1 MFSIVTAILNII
13 VIGGLCWVAFRQNEG
28 LEKAVR
34 EIISLEM
41 YLAEIEAEE
50 HRLRRV
56 CGDFAPSTG
65 ENKMANK
72 ILSVIR
78 RWRTGE
84 K

>member
-1 MFSIVTAILNII
+1 MFSIVTAILNVI
-13 VIGGLCWVAFRQNEG
+13 VIGVLCWVAFRQNEG

-41 YLAEIEAEE
+41 YLTEIEAEE
-50 HRLRRV
+50 HRLRSL
-56 CGDFAPSTG
+56 CGNFPPSTG

>member
-1 MFSIVTAILNII
+1 MFSIITAILNIV
-13 VIGGLCWVAFRQNEG
+13 VIGGLCWVSFRQNEG

-50 HRLRRV
+50 HRLRSV
-56 CGDFAPSTG
+56 CGAFPPSTG